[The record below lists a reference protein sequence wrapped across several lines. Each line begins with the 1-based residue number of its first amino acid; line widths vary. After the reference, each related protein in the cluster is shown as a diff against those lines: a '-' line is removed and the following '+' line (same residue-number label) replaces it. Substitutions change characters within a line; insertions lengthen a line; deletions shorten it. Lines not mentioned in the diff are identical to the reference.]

1 MSPALYPRTANDAFD
16 AQLDSPPESREAATT
31 GTTMEPWL
39 IIVIVV
45 GALILTSLFVFLLIH
60 FTRKR
65 RRTVHHV
72 YQDPFG
78 RKDRH
83 RRNMSETDRQAAE
96 EIERAAMIR
105 KSLASR
111 TSSWG
116 GNSLRYSG
124 ISDYQM
130 DEFGRQSQEEHQ
142 PMAPMMP
149 PRENWKELEA
159 GTQGSGVTPGVH
171 NTEMGIH
178 PALLP
183 QPQLAFPQPSRGPS
197 PNRGPQP
204 PRLIIPS

>member
-1 MSPALYPRTANDAFD
+1 MSPILYPRTADDVFD
-16 AQLDSPPESREAATT
+16 TQIDSPPEAREATT
-31 GTTMEPWL
+31 NGNTMEPWL
-39 IIVIVV
+39 IVVIVI
-45 GALILTSLFVFLLIH
+45 GALILTSLSVFLIIH
-60 FTRKR
+60 FSR
-65 RRTVHHV
+65 RRQRIVHHV
-72 YQDPFG
+72 YQDPLSQ
-78 RKDRH
+78 KVRH
-83 RRNMSETDRQAAE
+83 KRNRSETDRLAAE

-116 GNSLRYSG
+116 GNSLRESG

-130 DEFGRQSQEEHQ
+130 DEFDRPSQEERQ
-142 PMAPMMP
+142 PMA

-159 GTQGSGVTPGVH
+159 GAQGGRATPGVH
-171 NTEMGIH
+171 DTEMGIH

-197 PNRGPQP
+197 PIRGPQP

>member
-1 MSPALYPRTANDAFD
+1 MSPALHPRTADDVFD
-16 AQLDSPPESREAATT
+16 TQTDSLPESRETATT
-31 GTTMEPWL
+31 GNTMEPWL
-39 IIVIVV
+39 IVVIVI
-45 GALILTSLFVFLLIH
+45 GALILTSLFVFLIVH

-65 RRTVHHV
+65 RQTAHHV

-83 RRNMSETDRQAAE
+83 RRNMSETDRLAAE
-96 EIERAAMIR
+96 EIERATMIR

-116 GNSLRYSG
+116 GNSLRDSG
-124 ISDYQM
+124 ISDIQM
-130 DEFGRQSQEEHQ
+130 DEFGRQSQEERQ
-142 PMAPMMP
+142 PMAPSAP
-149 PRENWKELEA
+149 GENWKELEA
-159 GTQGSGVTPGVH
+159 GGQGSIATPGVH

-197 PNRGPQP
+197 PIRGTPP